1 MPKHSYSKSSS
12 DLHRET
18 DLDQPKRRT
27 FLSAIFGHKRSRSA
41 DTRNREPTYL
51 APTYPFPPP
60 AYEPP
65 DFKSNDSS
73 LLSKFPS
80 INILGKP
87 MRQESRD
94 DALDILR
101 MYDTVIVVDDS
112 PSMTEEGGQK
122 GVSRWSEA
130 RQALRTLVDVVAK
143 LDDDGIDIHFL
154 NAKIVLLNMKSAEEV
169 RKGFKSVTPNGWTP
183 TGTKLDELLRPY
195 LIKLEAAE
203 IKPNGKPVDR
213 ETGLDIKPVNFVVI
227 TDGKAG
233 TILFDRL
240 AKSLTSVVGD
250 DPKAVII
257 AAAER
262 LQRLRDQNLNLTQ
275 LGIQFVQVGN
285 DPWATKALK
294 DLDDGLHRDDKG
306 KKIPDI
312 VDTTPYASLNPVT
325 ADGLIK
331 VLLGGIL
338 RKIDAQNDPRRPSK
352 RS

>member
-12 DLHRET
+12 DLRGET
-18 DLDQPKRRT
+18 DLDPPKRHP

-41 DTRNREPTYL
+41 DTRNLEPTYL

-73 LLSKFPS
+73 LSLKFPS
-80 INILGKP
+80 INMLGKP

-101 MYDTVIVVDDS
+101 MYDTVIIVDDS
-112 PSMTEEGGQK
+112 PSMTKEGGQK

-154 NAKIVLLNMKSAEEV
+154 NAKIVLPNMKSAEEV
-169 RKGFKSVTPNGWTP
+169 RKGFKSVTPSGWTP
-183 TGTKLDELLRPY
+183 TGMKLDELLRPY
-195 LIKLEAAE
+195 LIKLEAAD

-227 TDGKAG
+227 TDGQA
-233 TILFDRL
+233 
-240 AKSLTSVVGD
+240 GD

-262 LQRLRDQNLNLTQ
+262 LQRLQDQNLNLTQ

-338 RKIDAQNDPRRPSK
+338 RKIDAQNDPRRPRK